1 MAVKWLSG
9 LAVLCVLAVCNTARS
24 QEPSLW
30 GVDNLTRLLG
40 DASAPSAAKPAE
52 PGCETQ
58 YGRSAVE

>member
-1 MAVKWLSG
+1 MTVKWLSG

-52 PGCETQ
+52 LE
-58 YGRSAVE
+58 